1 MYSPE
6 EACCVLYLWEWFDD
20 RTYLDEVMGMAKF
33 DDIFGG
39 AGKGE
44 SDYVFVDESF
54 QRQFPVL
61 YELLASTEKVEGKR
75 RKACTLTLVA
85 EDGVVKCGLR
95 ERDRNLS
102 LWTSSETVGGVFVA
116 LEEALGERP
125 VKWRKV
131 EWHGRK

>member
-1 MYSPE
+1 
-6 EACCVLYLWEWFDD
+6 
-20 RTYLDEVMGMAKF
+20 MAKF

-44 SDYVFVDESF
+44 SDYVFEDQAF
-54 QRQFPVL
+54 RDRYPILF
-61 YELLASTEKVEGKR
+61 ELLASTEKVEGKR
-75 RKACTLTLVA
+75 RKPCTLTLVA
-85 EDGVVKCGLR
+85 EDGLVKCGLK

-102 LWTSSETVGGVFVA
+102 LWTSSETVGGVFAA

-125 VKWRKV
+125 VRWRKV